1 VAEFIRAM
9 GVDPGLAKTGYA
21 VVEVSDKKGIVRV
34 WDTIS
39 TDPKDS
45 MSKRLQKIFT
55 DFEKILKKWNVD
67 ILILEGIYV
76 LPKYPNAALQLGAVR
91 GVVSLGAAIEN
102 VEVRELKPTEV
113 KMALTGNGRARKDQV
128 ERAVR
133 KIFMFKDRIRP
144 DHASD
149 ALALAL
155 VGLSRYGMIKW

>member
-1 VAEFIRAM
+1 MAEFIRAM
-9 GVDPGLAKTGYA
+9 GVDPGLAQTGYA
-21 VVEVSDKKGIVRV
+21 VVEVSDKKGIARV

-45 MSKRLQKIFT
+45 MSKRLHKIFT

-76 LPKYPNAALQLGAVR
+76 LPKYPNAALQLGAVK
-91 GVVSLGAAIEN
+91 GVVSLAAAIEN

-133 KIFMFKDRIRP
+133 KIFMFKDRIRS